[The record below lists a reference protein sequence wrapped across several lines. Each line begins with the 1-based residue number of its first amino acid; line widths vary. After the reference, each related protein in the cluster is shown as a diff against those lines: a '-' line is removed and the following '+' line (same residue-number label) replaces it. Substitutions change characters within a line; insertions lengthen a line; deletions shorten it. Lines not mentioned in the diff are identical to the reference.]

1 MTTALK
7 FPELEEVEGRLKA
20 KRKELAGLFTEMGPE
35 IDTKKVKSLGAG
47 VDVVAKLKEIND
59 ELTALG
65 EQRDPLLEVKKIAE
79 RNAENEAGSE
89 PDAPVVNGHKEQKSF
104 GELFVKSNAFKGWAR
119 GSSAGPTAELD
130 IELKALF
137 DTATGWVPEATRGLR
152 VVDLATRPIQVVDL
166 IPQTTTNQ
174 NAVTYMEETTFTNAA
189 AETTEGVA
197 KPEAAL
203 ALTERTE
210 AVRKIAV
217 WLPVTDESLEDEA
230 RVQQYVNNRLIFMV
244 QQRLDLQIL
253 VGDGTAP
260 NLSGILDRVGIQTQ
274 AKGADPTPDAVH
286 KAITKVEVTGQALPN
301 AAVFHPNDWQ
311 DIRLLR
317 TADGIYIWGS
327 PSEAGPE
334 RIWGLRVVKA
344 QGLTENTGLVGDFA
358 NFTELAVRRGIS
370 VQVSNSHGAY
380 FVENKLA
387 IRAEMRAAFIV
398 YRPAAFCTIT
408 GI

>member
-1 MTTALK
+1 MTTAIK
-7 FPELEEVEGRLKA
+7 FPELEEVEGKLKA
-20 KRKELAGLFTEMGPE
+20 KQKELADLFEEMGPE

-47 VDVVAKLKEIND
+47 ADVVAKIKELND

-65 EQRDPLLEVKKIAE
+65 EQRDPLLEVKAAAV
-79 RNAENEAGSE
+79 RNAERESGSE
-89 PDAPVVNGHKEQKSF
+89 PDAPTVNGHKEQKSF
-104 GELFVKSNAFKGWAR
+104 GQLFVESQAFKGWSR
-119 GSSAGPTAELD
+119 GSTAGPTAELD
-130 IELKALF
+130 IELKTLF
-137 DTATGWVPEATRGLR
+137 DTATGWVPEATRGPR
-152 VVDLATRPIQVVDL
+152 VVEFATRPVQVTDL
-166 IPQTTTNQ
+166 IPQTTTGQ
-174 NAVTYMEETTFTNAA
+174 NAIPFMEETTFTNAA
-189 AETTEGVA
+189 AETAEGVA
-197 KPEAAL
+197 KPEATL

-210 AVRKIAV
+210 PVRKIAV
-217 WLPVTDESLEDEA
+217 WLPVTDESLEDVP
-230 RVQQYVNNRLIFMV
+230 RVRGYVDNRLVFMV

-274 AKGADPTPDAVH
+274 AKGVDPTPDAVY
-286 KAITKVEVTGQALPN
+286 KAMTKVEVTGQAQPN

-344 QGLTENTGLVGDFA
+344 IGLTENTGLVGDFA

-370 VQVSNSHGAY
+370 VQVSNSHGSF

-398 YRPAAFCTIT
+398 YRPAAFCTVT